1 MLSKLL
7 VHVTRRHKDKMT
19 ICLRKMDIYVGQDIF
34 LLTLQ
39 AYGSLSQKEL
49 KEKLMIEFATI
60 NKIVNRSEKRGLVT
74 KAKNPEDMRASI
86 VKLTQTGEE
95 VTVKIKECW
104 KKLEDD
110 FFADLNEEEK
120 AQLQK
125 LLSKL
130 NK

>member
-7 VHVTRRHKDKMT
+7 VHVTKRHRDMMT
-19 ICLRKMDIYVGQDIF
+19 NCLRDLDIYVGQDIF

-39 AYGSLSQKEL
+39 THGSLTQKEL
-49 KEKLMIEFATI
+49 KEKLMVEFATI

-74 KAKNPEDMRASI
+74 KIKDPNDMRVSI
-86 VKLTQTGEE
+86 VKLTTQGEE
-95 VTVKIKECW
+95 VTVRIKACW
-104 KKLEDD
+104 EKLENE
-110 FFADLNEEEK
+110 FFASLSDEEK

-130 NK
+130 NN

>member
-7 VHVTRRHKDKMT
+7 VHVTKRHKDKMT
-19 ICLRKMDIYVGQDIF
+19 ICLRNLGIYVGQDIF

-39 AYGSLSQKEL
+39 AHGSLTQKEL
-49 KEKLMIEFATI
+49 KEKLMVEFATI

-74 KAKNPEDMRASI
+74 KTKAQNDMRASI
-86 VKLTQTGEE
+86 VKLTKSGEE

-110 FFADLNEEEK
+110 FFSVLNEEEK
-120 AQLQK
+120 TQLLK

>member
-7 VHVTRRHKDKMT
+7 VHVTKKHKDRMT
-19 ICLRKMDIYVGQDIF
+19 TCLRKMDIYVGQDIF

-39 AYGSLSQKEL
+39 THGSLSQKEL
-49 KEKLMIEFATI
+49 KEKLMVEYATI

-74 KAKNPEDMRASI
+74 KTKNPEDMRASI
-86 VKLTQTGEE
+86 VKLTKSGEE

-104 KKLEDD
+104 EKLEDD
-110 FFADLNEEEK
+110 FFAVLNVEEK
-120 AQLQK
+120 TQLQK
-125 LLSKL
+125 LMSKL

>member
-7 VHVTRRHKDKMT
+7 VHVTKKHKDRMT
-19 ICLRKMDIYVGQDIF
+19 TCLRKMDIYVGQDIF

-39 AYGSLSQKEL
+39 THGSLSQKEL
-49 KEKLMIEFATI
+49 KEKLMVEFATI

-74 KAKNPEDMRASI
+74 KTKNPEDMRASI
-86 VKLTQTGEE
+86 VKLTKSGEE
-95 VTVKIKECW
+95 VIVKIKECW

-110 FFADLNEEEK
+110 FFVDLNEEEK
-120 AQLQK
+120 TQLQK

>member
-7 VHVTRRHKDKMT
+7 VQVTKKHKDKMT
-19 ICLRKMDIYVGQDIF
+19 TCLRKMGIYVGQDIF

-39 AYGSLSQKEL
+39 THGSLSQKEL

-74 KAKNPEDMRASI
+74 KTKNPEDMRASI
-86 VKLTQTGEE
+86 VKLTKSGEE

-110 FFADLNEEEK
+110 FFAALNDKEK
-120 AQLQK
+120 KQLQL

-130 NK
+130 DK